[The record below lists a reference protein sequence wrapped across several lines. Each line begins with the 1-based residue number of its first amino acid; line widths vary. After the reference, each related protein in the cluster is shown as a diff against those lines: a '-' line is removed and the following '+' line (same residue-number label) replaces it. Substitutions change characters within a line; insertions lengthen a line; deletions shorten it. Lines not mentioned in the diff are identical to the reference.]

1 MKIQDFHVGQRVRD
15 KVTHWEFVVV
25 GVGVL
30 NLDMDGAYVYV
41 DFEGNEGDMWEYEP
55 DELEIVE

>member
-1 MKIQDFHVGQRVRD
+1 MRIQDIRIGMKVRD
-15 KVTHWEFVVV
+15 INTNWEFIVV

-41 DFEGNEGDMWEYEP
+41 DFRENEGEIWEYSPE
-55 DELEIVE
+55 ELEPIV

>member
-1 MKIQDFHVGQRVRD
+1 MRIQDIRIGMKVRD
-15 KVTHWEFVVV
+15 INTNWEFIVV

-41 DFEGNEGDMWEYEP
+41 DFRENVGEIWEYSPE
-55 DELEIVE
+55 ELEPIP